1 MLKHGNRFKGTKTYH
16 FLCEVLLQALA
27 DSMYKTGHRGAHGHL
42 RVIGHKQMDRRRV
55 ALPAGLCL
63 ES

>member
-1 MLKHGNRFKGTKTYH
+1 MDGMH
-16 FLCEVLLQALA
+16 
-27 DSMYKTGHRGAHGHL
+27 KTGHRGAHGHL
-42 RVIGHKQMDRRRV
+42 RVIGPERMNSRIV